1 MKKLTKIQLAKFEK
15 AIKAWVCPDSLTS
28 DESMVN
34 CYAKDRR
41 DLTVV
46 LNNLKKGNFKKAH
59 DKLYWLDTIVR
70 DQVPNDVYDYVI
82 DKEWE
87 KVDDGV
93 RV

>member
-1 MKKLTKIQLAKFEK
+1 M
-15 AIKAWVCPDSLTS
+15 
-28 DESMVN
+28 
-34 CYAKDRR
+34 
-41 DLTVV
+41 TVV